1 MNKIILPVLTFLLIS
16 LSVAAQVK
24 APDTAAADSS
34 RSIANTD
41 FSLRGQYQ
49 SLLSKSKTYYGFK
62 LINPGRLSAFY
73 KSVTDSVRKERAG
86 SKASQARIREQAKT
100 IDTLNSLIKTNE
112 GALASSNQKLDDI
125 TFLGVSFSKSTY
137 NTIVWSIII
146 VLALGL
152 IFVISRSAK
161 NIHEAKY
168 RTELYEEVSR
178 EYQTYKTKSNEKEK
192 KLARELQDERNKLE
206 DYKNKG
212 LS

>member
-16 LSVAAQVK
+16 LSVASQVK

-34 RSIANTD
+34 RTIANTD

-62 LINPGRLSAFY
+62 LVNPGRLSAFY
-73 KSVTDSVRKERAG
+73 KSVTDSIRKERAG
-86 SKASQARIREQAKT
+86 SKASQGRIREQAKT

-125 TFLGVSFSKSTY
+125 TFLGISFSKSAY

-152 IFVISRSAK
+152 VFVISRSAK

-168 RTELYEEVSR
+168 RTELYEEVSK

>member
-16 LSVAAQVK
+16 LSAAAQVK

-152 IFVISRSAK
+152 VFVISRSAK